1 MVRVKTSEKEIMKNK
16 IRFITVIAI
25 GLAVFFSST
34 GFVFAANAQGSVSF
48 PVTQAPC
55 SMQDGTL
62 STVPCEVTTSLTS
75 INLIAPVIP
84 VTSLRSVNDFAASAL
99 PVFSWNGFV
108 APSLSSINQI
118 LPLVPVT
125 SLRSVNDFSAS
136 VLPIFSWNGFSV
148 SSVHIVNG
156 AR

>member
-1 MVRVKTSEKEIMKNK
+1 MVRVKISEKEKMKNK

-55 SMQDGTL
+55 SMEDGTL

-75 INLIAPVIP
+75 INLMAPVIP
-84 VTSLRSVNDFAASAL
+84 VTSLRSVNDFTASAL

-108 APSLSSINQI
+108 GTSLSSINQFD
-118 LPLVPVT
+118 L
-125 SLRSVNDFSAS
+125 
-136 VLPIFSWNGFSV
+136 VLPMFRWNGFVGSPLQ
-148 SSVHIVNG
+148 IVNKVG
-156 AR
+156 R